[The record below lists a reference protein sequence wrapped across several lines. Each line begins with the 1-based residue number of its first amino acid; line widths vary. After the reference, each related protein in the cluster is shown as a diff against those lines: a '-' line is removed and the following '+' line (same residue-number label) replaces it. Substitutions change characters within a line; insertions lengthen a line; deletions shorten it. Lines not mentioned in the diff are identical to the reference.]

1 MPLTNSIKSNIEKKK
16 ESCINKPFQMR
27 GKDAET
33 QRDTL
38 ITMQQNLWVKDAIA
52 FKMPIMQQSL

>member
-1 MPLTNSIKSNIEKKK
+1 
-16 ESCINKPFQMR
+16 MR

-52 FKMPIMQQSL
+52 FKMPIM